1 MRRTDARLMLR
12 RAAICRLLTPSAKS
26 VSISPA
32 CLRTVGGR
40 PWSRPSLRAWAI
52 PAFTRSRRISR
63 SNFAFCGELQNAEF
77 ERGLII
83 ERTREGMK
91 AARERGV
98 RPGPPPKLSPKQIA
112 HALKLLEKGDRR
124 DDIADILNVSRTTL
138 YRALV

>member
-40 PWSRPSLRAWAI
+40 PWGRPSLRAWAI

-63 SNFAFCGELQNAEF
+63 SNSAFCSSPQNAEY
-77 ERGLII
+77 EREWIEFLI
-83 ERTREGMK
+83 
-91 AARERGV
+91 
-98 RPGPPPKLSPKQIA
+98 
-112 HALKLLEKGDRR
+112 
-124 DDIADILNVSRTTL
+124 TTMA
-138 YRALV
+138 YRARASECDAQMMATDTIVMMLDVRARMFCN